1 MKRYLTRFKILAFL
15 IIGLIVVG
23 CSREDKDR
31 KAISHCSDIKFISY
45 ANNNPHLFIDPSK
58 AITETKKRDKKIK
71 EWIKIN
77 HDPKDLMSIGK
88 LRAKMNNK
96 VDEISY
102 PLHLETIFIFSKAL
116 NVTMLND
123 KIIDW
128 AIDYKREELKN
139 YEIFYQ
145 ECVDEYMVEYAK
157 MNEGED
163 FIKKYYEWQKQDVSN
178 LNKYHHKVFDDIET
192 FSKDYP
198 FTTVMWELQ
207 KKLMK
212 AVPR

>member
-1 MKRYLTRFKILAFL
+1 MIKLLPIIFISL
-15 IIGLIVVG
+15 IIVG
-23 CSREDKDR
+23 CSKKENNER

-58 AITETKKRDKKIK
+58 VIAETKKRDKKIK
-71 EWIKIN
+71 EWIEIN
-77 HDPKDLMSIGK
+77 HNPKDLMAIGK
-88 LRAKMNNK
+88 LRAKMNDKFDDINSPLRQ
-96 VDEISY
+96 EI
-102 PLHLETIFIFSKAL
+102 LFLFSKAL

-128 AIDYKREELKN
+128 KMDYKREELKN
-139 YEIFYQ
+139 YDIFYQ
-145 ECVDEYMVEYAK
+145 ECVDEFMVEYEK

-163 FIKKYYEWQKQDVSN
+163 FIKNYYEWQKQDVSN
-178 LNKYHHKVFDDIET
+178 LNKYQHKVFDDLQT

-207 KKLMK
+207 KKMMK
-212 AVPR
+212 FVSKG

>member
-1 MKRYLTRFKILAFL
+1 MIKLLSIIFISL
-15 IIGLIVVG
+15 IIVG
-23 CSREDKDR
+23 CSKKENNER

-58 AITETKKRDKKIK
+58 VIAETKKRDKKIK
-71 EWIKIN
+71 EWIEIN
-77 HDPKDLMSIGK
+77 HNPKDLMAIGK
-88 LRAKMNNK
+88 LRAKMNDK
-96 VDEISY
+96 FDDISF
-102 PLHLETIFIFSKAL
+102 PLHSETISIFSKAL

-123 KIIDW
+123 KTIDW

-145 ECVDEYMVEYAK
+145 ECVDDYMVEYAK

-163 FIKKYYEWQKQDVSN
+163 FIKNYYEWQKQDVSN
-178 LNKYHHKVFDDIET
+178 LNKYQHKVFDDLQT

-207 KKLMK
+207 KKMMK
-212 AVPR
+212 FVSKG

>member
-1 MKRYLTRFKILAFL
+1 MKSVLSIL
-15 IIGLIVVG
+15 IIGLIVAG
-23 CSREDKDR
+23 CSREDKDL
-31 KAISHCSDIKFISY
+31 KAISHCTDIKFISY
-45 ANNNPHLFIDPSK
+45 ANNNPHLFIHPSK
-58 AITETKKRDKKIK
+58 AIAETKKRDIKIK

-77 HDPKDLMSIGK
+77 HDPKDLMSVGK
-88 LRAKMNNK
+88 LRAKMK
-96 VDEISY
+96 DKFDDISH

-123 KIIDW
+123 KTIDW
-128 AIDYKREELKN
+128 KIDYKREELKN
-139 YEIFYQ
+139 YDIFYQ
-145 ECVDEYMVEYAK
+145 ECVDDYMVEYAK